1 MCWKRRKVPVGVA
14 CSQDVLCN
22 YVVLFMENTYHVTM
36 VLLFLVFEVDIPYND
51 DDFLRKY
58 ILGR

>member
-1 MCWKRRKVPVGVA
+1 MA

-51 DDFLRKY
+51 DFLRKY